1 MMRMSNVAIYTLATL
16 VAGVMS
22 AEAIPSKNPHA
33 APQEQASKINSPLI
47 EAIEPDPEVAQ
58 TLAQTENLAEITTSA
73 QPSIASPVAEDTN
86 KNQPV
91 PVELILTQTAGAEAL
106 RANDFVSQ
114 SSITDAN
121 QQLRNSAPQNQAN
134 TCASST
140 TPNSGSTNLSPQDR
154 VAQAARNCPRPTKIE
169 PLTVPKIEDAEF
181 ESSPGLS
188 IYIPVGYGADRNT
201 FWVSGTYQNTTRAD
215 DDDNNGALGVGVGLG
230 DADRL
235 VGLELSYAF
244 ANFNDEDNIG
254 EGGFNAKVHRRFG
267 DSLSVAAGYNG
278 LVNIGGND
286 FEHSRYGV
294 ITKIF
299 RLRESIR
306 DPLSRLSV
314 TVGVGDGQFRSNGA
328 VDAGDNDPNIFGNVA
343 IRAIR
348 PVSFITEWT
357 GQDLA
362 LGLSIAPFK
371 NIPWVITP
379 AVRDL
384 AGRGDDP
391 RFVLGSGFSFQF

>member
-1 MMRMSNVAIYTLATL
+1 MRISTVAICTLATL

-22 AEAIPSKNPHA
+22 AEAIPSQSTQTSSPEQANNISSPLMEAIAQETEA
-33 APQEQASKINSPLI
+33 AP
-47 EAIEPDPEVAQ
+47 
-58 TLAQTENLAEITTSA
+58 TLAQIENLAAITTSA
-73 QPSIASPVAEDTN
+73 QPSVASGLAEATN
-86 KNQPV
+86 KNQPA
-91 PVELILTQTAGAEAL
+91 PAELILTQTAGAESL

-114 SSITDAN
+114 SSITDGN
-121 QQLRNSAPQNQAN
+121 QQLRNAVTQNQTN
-134 TCASST
+134 TCASPT
-140 TPNSGSTNLSPQDR
+140 AQNSNSTNLYQPNQ
-154 VAQAARNCPRPTKIE
+154 VAQAGRNCPRPTRIA
-169 PLTVPKIEDAEF
+169 PLRVPKIDDAEF

-201 FWVSGTYQNTTRAD
+201 FWVSGTYQNATRDD

-278 LVNIGGND
+278 FANIGRND

-314 TVGVGDGQFRSNGA
+314 TLGVGDGQFRSNGA
-328 VDAGDNDPNIFGNVA
+328 VDAGDNDPNFFGNVA
-343 IRAIR
+343 VRVFR
-348 PVSFITEWT
+348 PVSLITEWT

-362 LGLSIAPFK
+362 LGLSIAPVK
-371 NIPWVITP
+371 SIPWVITP

-384 AGRGDDP
+384 TGRGDDP

>member
-1 MMRMSNVAIYTLATL
+1 MRISTVSICTLATL

-22 AEAIPSKNPHA
+22 AEALPIQSTHA
-33 APQEQASKINSPLI
+33 LPQERSTNVNLPVI
-47 EAIEPDPEVAQ
+47 EAIETDPEFARS
-58 TLAQTENLAEITTSA
+58 LAQTEKLAEITTSA
-73 QPSIASPVAEDTN
+73 RPSITSPVAREVD
-86 KNQPV
+86 KNQSEPT
-91 PVELILTQTAGAEAL
+91 ELILTQTAGAEAL

-114 SSITDAN
+114 SSIVDAN
-121 QQLRNSAPQNQAN
+121 QQLRNSTTQNQSN
-134 TCASST
+134 SCASASAQ
-140 TPNSGSTNLSPQDR
+140 NSVPTNLSPQDR
-154 VAQAARNCPRPTKIE
+154 VAQAARNCPRPTRIA
-169 PLTVPKIEDAEF
+169 PLTVPEIEDAEF

-188 IYIPVGYGADRNT
+188 IYIPVGFGADRNT
-201 FWVSGTYQNTTRAD
+201 FWVSGTYQNATRDD

-235 VGLELSYAF
+235 VGVELSYAF

-254 EGGFNAKVHRRFG
+254 NGGFNAKVHRRFG
-267 DSLSVAAGYNG
+267 DSFSVAAGYNG
-278 LVNIGGND
+278 LVNIGNND

-306 DPLSRLSV
+306 DPLSRVSV

-328 VDAGDNDPNIFGNVA
+328 VDADDNDPNIFGNVA
-343 IRAIR
+343 VRVIR
-348 PVSFITEWT
+348 PVSLITEWT

-371 NIPWVITP
+371 KIPWVITP

>member
-1 MMRMSNVAIYTLATL
+1 MRISTVAICTLATL
-16 VAGVMS
+16 VAGAMS
-22 AEAIPSKNPHA
+22 AEANPNQSRQ
-33 APQEQASKINSPLI
+33 APASNVNSGLM
-47 EAIEPDPEVAQ
+47 EAIATPETQAVQ
-58 TLAQTENLAEITTSA
+58 SLAQATA
-73 QPSIASPVAEDTN
+73 QVESNPQLGSP
-86 KNQPV
+86 
-91 PVELILTQTAGAEAL
+91 ELILTQTQGAEAL

-121 QQLRNSAPQNQAN
+121 QQLRNQQTQSQSN
-134 TCASST
+134 TCASAIPSQE
-140 TPNSGSTNLSPQDR
+140 SQ
-154 VAQAARNCPRPTKIE
+154 VAQAGRNCPRPQRLA
-169 PLTVPKIEDAEF
+169 PLTVPEVDTEF

-188 IYIPVGYGADRNT
+188 IYIPVGFGADRNS
-201 FWVSGTYQNTTRAD
+201 FWVSGTYQNTTRDD

-235 VGLELSYAF
+235 LGVELSYAL
-244 ANFNDEDNIG
+244 ANLNDEDNIG

-267 DSLSVAAGYNG
+267 DDLSVAAGYNG
-278 LVNIGGND
+278 LVNIGSND

-306 DPLSRLSV
+306 DPLSRLSISL
-314 TVGVGDGQFRSNGA
+314 GVGDGQFRSNGA
-328 VDAGDNDPNIFGNVA
+328 IDAGDNDPNFFGNVA
-343 IRAIR
+343 IRVIR
-348 PVSFITEWT
+348 PVSVITEWT
-357 GQDLA
+357 GQDLS

-371 NIPWVITP
+371 RLPWVITP